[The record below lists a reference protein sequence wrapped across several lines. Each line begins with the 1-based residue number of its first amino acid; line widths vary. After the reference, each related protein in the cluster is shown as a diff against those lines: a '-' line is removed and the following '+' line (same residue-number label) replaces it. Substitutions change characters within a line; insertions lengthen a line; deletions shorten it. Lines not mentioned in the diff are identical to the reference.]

1 MEEIVLNLINSS
13 KYELLGEGF
22 ISKSYK
28 LEINSEKYILL
39 QGQIS
44 DSYDCYLKSFN
55 NLKFLFNE
63 NNPLIKSVQFP
74 SNKISLIKPNQ
85 NYPFF
90 KYGGLLYIE
99 IKGLVFYEKYF
110 DKINIE
116 KISTTISKFLKELYC
131 IPINKDD
138 IERVRNKMIKS
149 FNSDMLIIKKYFGN
163 ENIDKINAF
172 ENEYLNY
179 INSFD
184 DFHYTHGDFWQENM
198 IISEDYQDI
207 VGVVDFDNFGLG
219 DIAKDY
225 ASLLD
230 FGFDFINVLIDKTK
244 DIIQDKEDFIK
255 RIKIYEKFIELEDV
269 AYILKY
275 ENLKG
280 RLNSKLE
287 NLKKL
292 NLI

>member
-149 FNSDMLIIKKYFGN
+149 FNSDMLIIKKYFGI

>member
-131 IPINKDD
+131 IPINKED
-138 IERVRNKMIKS
+138 IEKVRSKMIKS
-149 FNSDMLIIKKYFGN
+149 FNSDMLIIKKYFGI

>member
-1 MEEIVLNLINSS
+1 MEEIILNLINSS

-131 IPINKDD
+131 IPINKED
-138 IERVRNKMIKS
+138 IEKVRSKMIKS

>member
-1 MEEIVLNLINSS
+1 MEEIILNLINSS

-131 IPINKDD
+131 IPINKED
-138 IERVRNKMIKS
+138 IEKVRSKMIKS
-149 FNSDMLIIKKYFGN
+149 FNSDMLIIKKYFGI

-287 NLKKL
+287 N
-292 NLI
+292 

>member
-1 MEEIVLNLINSS
+1 MEEIILNLINSS

-44 DSYDCYLKSFN
+44 DSFGCYLKSYN
-55 NLKFLFNE
+55 NLKFLLNE
-63 NNPLIKSVQFP
+63 NSPLIKSIQFP
-74 SNKISLIKPNQ
+74 SNKITLIKPNQ
-85 NYPFF
+85 NCPFF
-90 KYGGLLYIE
+90 KFGGLLYIE

-116 KISTTISKFLKELYC
+116 KVATTISKFLKELYC

-138 IERVRNKMIKS
+138 IKKVRDKMKKS
-149 FNSDMLIIKKYFGN
+149 FNSDMSTIKKYFGN
-163 ENIDKINAF
+163 ENIDKLNAF
-172 ENEYLNY
+172 EIEYLEY
-179 INSFD
+179 INNFD

-198 IISEDYQDI
+198 IISEDYQDL
-207 VGVVDFDNFGLG
+207 VGVVDFDNFGIG

-225 ASLLD
+225 ASLLN
-230 FGFDFINVLIDKTK
+230 FGFDFINILIDKTK
-244 DIIQDKEDFIK
+244 DIIQDKENFIK
-255 RIKIYEKFIELEDV
+255 RVKIYEKFIELEDV
-269 AYILKY
+269 AYILRY

>member
-1 MEEIVLNLINSS
+1 M
-13 KYELLGEGF
+13 
-22 ISKSYK
+22 
-28 LEINSEKYILL
+28 
-39 QGQIS
+39 
-44 DSYDCYLKSFN
+44 
-55 NLKFLFNE
+55 
-63 NNPLIKSVQFP
+63 
-74 SNKISLIKPNQ
+74 KIIKPNQ

-116 KISTTISKFLKELYC
+116 KVTTTISKFLKELYC
-131 IPINKDD
+131 IPINKDE
-138 IERVRNKMIKS
+138 IKNVRNKILKS
-149 FNSDMLIIKKYFGN
+149 FNSDMLTIKKYFGN
-163 ENIDKINAF
+163 ENIDKINTF
-172 ENEYLNY
+172 EKEYLDY
-179 INSFD
+179 INNFD
-184 DFHYTHGDFWQENM
+184 DYHYTHGDFWQENM

-207 VGVVDFDNFGLG
+207 VGVVDFDNFGLY

-230 FGFDFINVLIDKTK
+230 FGFDFINILIDKTK
-244 DIIQDKEDFIK
+244 DIIQDKENFIK
-255 RIKIYEKFIELEDV
+255 RIKIYEKLIELEDV
-269 AYILKY
+269 AYILRY
-275 ENLKG
+275 ENLRG

>member
-1 MEEIVLNLINSS
+1 MEEIVWDLINSN

-22 ISKSYK
+22 ISKSYE

-44 DSYDCYLKSFN
+44 DSFDCYLKSYN
-55 NLKFLFNE
+55 NLNFLFNE
-63 NNPLIKSVQFP
+63 NKPLIKSVQFP
-74 SNKISLIKPNQ
+74 SNKITLIKPNL

-116 KISTTISKFLKELYC
+116 KVTTTISKFLEELYS
-131 IPINKDD
+131 IPRNKDD
-138 IERVRNKMIKS
+138 IKKVRDKKLKS

-163 ENIDKINAF
+163 ENIDKINVF
-172 ENEYLNY
+172 ENEFLDY
-179 INSFD
+179 INNFD
-184 DFHYTHGDFWQENM
+184 DFHYIHGDFWQENM
-198 IISEDYQDI
+198 IISDDYQDL
-207 VGVVDFDNFGLG
+207 VGVVDFDNLGLG

-230 FGFDFINVLIDKTK
+230 LGYDFINILIDKTK
-244 DIIQDKEDFIK
+244 DIIQDKENFIK
-255 RIKIYEKFIELEDV
+255 RVKIYEKLIELEDV
-269 AYILKY
+269 AYILRY

-280 RLNSKLE
+280 KLNSKLE

>member
-131 IPINKDD
+131 IPINKED
-138 IERVRNKMIKS
+138 IEKVRSKMIKS

-275 ENLKG
+275 ENLKD

>member
-116 KISTTISKFLKELYC
+116 KISTTISKFLKELYW

-138 IERVRNKMIKS
+138 IEKVRSKMIKS

>member
-1 MEEIVLNLINSS
+1 MEEIVLNLINSN

-44 DSYDCYLKSFN
+44 DSYGCYLKSYN

-63 NNPLIKSVQFP
+63 NNPFIKSVQFP
-74 SNKISLIKPNQ
+74 SNKITLIKPNQ

-116 KISTTISKFLKELYC
+116 KVTTTLSKFLKELYC
-131 IPINKDD
+131 IPINKEE
-138 IERVRNKMIKS
+138 IKNVRNKILKS
-149 FNSDMLIIKKYFGN
+149 FNSDMQTIKKYFGN
-163 ENIDKINAF
+163 ENMDKINAF
-172 ENEYLNY
+172 ENEYLDY

-207 VGVVDFDNFGLG
+207 VGVVDFDNFGLY

-230 FGFDFINVLIDKTK
+230 FGFDFINILIDKTK
-244 DIIQDKEDFIK
+244 DIIQDKENFIK
-255 RIKIYEKFIELEDV
+255 RIKIYEKLIELEDV
-269 AYILKY
+269 AYILRY

-280 RLNSKLE
+280 RLSSKLE